1 MNIVVQVILK
11 QIKLGEAQIEDFILD
26 NIEEAIPA
34 GEIPYATLHK
44 LIVKVR
50 SSSQRK
56 EKFARQSEAAGLKE
70 LNLILGVRTKWNSTY
85 DMLVRALEIRE
96 VSISNCAPITSD
108 ENLED
113 IDDIESSF
121 VKQK

>member
-1 MNIVVQVILK
+1 MYSIHPYIVSRVQAKTPEICK
-11 QIKLGEAQIEDFILD
+11 
-26 NIEEAIPA
+26 IP
-34 GEIPYATLHK
+34 GLHK